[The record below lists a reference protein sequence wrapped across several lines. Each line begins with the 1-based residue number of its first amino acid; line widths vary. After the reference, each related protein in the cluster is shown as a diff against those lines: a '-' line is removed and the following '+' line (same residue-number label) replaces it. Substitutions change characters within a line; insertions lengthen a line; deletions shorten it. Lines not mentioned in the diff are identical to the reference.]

1 MSGDEEPAR
10 CTSRDH
16 DDISNLLSVQT
27 LSYRSFVS
35 SLQSLLDFDFDNGD
49 DSGEGGSMRSSIAK
63 QMEGMFEPA
72 EVVPEVIP
80 DVRKVYRPEKPKL
93 LEMAAMHHSMEGKG
107 SLSSSPKMTRR
118 VMSEMNVC
126 TGDQS
131 NSYRIKN
138 TPVSAEKAASA
149 SNIVASPP
157 SPSPSAASSS
167 GTTSLPATAASS
179 CGTTSLPATATPDV
193 SNTEPP
199 PMSPTAPPLMS
210 HKTPPTAS
218 VPHIVEPPSNTILA
232 ALSGSNAAASSVF
245 VPVLPPAL
253 GSEVPA
259 TFTSPAP
266 AICVSPPPIVSS
278 PTTLPTTLLPHSP
291 PSRPAPPSPV
301 HHVSFSEPEPPPLPP
316 INLSRGSS
324 PISSPQQTRVEDY
337 SQSQDEAIYQKL
349 DQSLNKHTGEERA
362 LSYTIPRRLTEC
374 NSNMPETPV
383 KFSPDPEIR
392 KTSTTSYVPLSA
404 MADAANHGPEETVYE
419 VYRDPTLPRGKPH
432 SHVNGNGNS
441 HVDTEHQTKAAHS
454 PATGVSN
461 GPPTWCSCACCS
473 HANHTGMI
481 CCANSPELVFLLED
495 GDECV
500 TNTLLFNQ
508 VVLNKLGL
516 KYGDWVGKQWL
527 MRKENVD
534 HGCNRAYRH
543 LAYNAFVNLVSSQL
557 KKQWSHKVLPS
568 CVINAIRRVYPS
580 RDGAYSGIVRST

>member
-1 MSGDEEPAR
+1 
-10 CTSRDH
+10 
-16 DDISNLLSVQT
+16 
-27 LSYRSFVS
+27 
-35 SLQSLLDFDFDNGD
+35 
-49 DSGEGGSMRSSIAK
+49 MRSSIAK

-107 SLSSSPKMTRR
+107 TLSSSPKMTRR

-138 TPVSAEKAASA
+138 TPVSAEKAVSA

-157 SPSPSAASSS
+157 SPSPSSSS
-167 GTTSLPATAASS
+167 GTTSLPATSA
-179 CGTTSLPATATPDV
+179 PDV
-193 SNTEPP
+193 SGSNTEQQSPP
-199 PMSPTAPPLMS
+199 LSPTAPLVTF
-210 HKTPPTAS
+210 HKTQPSVS
-218 VPHIVEPPSNTILA
+218 VPDIVEPPSNTIL
-232 ALSGSNAAASSVF
+232 AAASSVF

-253 GSEVPA
+253 GSEVAA

-278 PTTLPTTLLPHSP
+278 PTTLPTTLISP
-291 PSRPAPPSPV
+291 PTRPAPPSPV
-301 HHVSFSEPEPPPLPP
+301 HHVSFSEPSSSPPPLPP
-316 INLSRGSS
+316 GNLSRGSS
-324 PISSPQQTRVEDY
+324 PISSPQQLEDY

-349 DQSLNKHTGEERA
+349 DLSLDKDTGEERA

-419 VYRDPTLPRGKPH
+419 VYRDPTIAQCTPRGKPH
-432 SHVNGNGNS
+432 SHVNGNGTS
-441 HVDTEHQTKAAHS
+441 HVVAEHQPKAARS

-473 HANHTGMI
+473 HADHTGMI
-481 CCANSPELVFLLED
+481 CCASSPELVFLFDNGE
-495 GDECV
+495 ECV

-516 KYGDWVGKQWL
+516 KYGDWVGKKWL

-543 LAYNAFVNLVSSQL
+543 LAYNAFVNLVSSQI

-568 CVINAIRRVYPS
+568 CVINAIRKVYPS